1 MLTGVGIRS
10 PLRSTARALLQ
21 RCPPTLLHPRGVL
34 PCRAMTLPLPRGT
47 RLPDR
52 AVWLNGHIVRGEAA
66 AVSVFD
72 RGARGGGL
80 FETLRAYGGKLFAW
94 ERHMERLVL
103 SAAELGFPVPPAPAR
118 LREAVAEVLEAC
130 ALSDAVVRITVT
142 RGIVGG
148 RPVRTGAWVEAE
160 PLGGRLWPGARR
172 RDPDDGGPL
181 GGCAVLSQTPFT
193 PGFLGR
199 HKTTSRLAWD
209 LAREQARAVGA
220 DEVLF
225 VSPGN
230 EVLGGAASNVFV
242 VRGGGDIFTPPL
254 SADIL
259 PGVTRATVLELC
271 GPLGIVAHEAPIP
284 LEMLRWA
291 SEVFV
296 TNSVQEILPLR
307 EVHGRR
313 VPEREVTLRLLE
325 KYRARV
331 AAV

>member
-1 MLTGVGIRS
+1 
-10 PLRSTARALLQ
+10 
-21 RCPPTLLHPRGVL
+21 
-34 PCRAMTLPLPRGT
+34 MTLSLPRGT

-52 AVWLNGHIVRGEAA
+52 AVWLNGRIVRGESA

-72 RGARGGGL
+72 RGARDGGGL
-80 FETLRAYGGKLFAW
+80 FETLRVYAGKPFAW

-103 SAAELGFPVPPAPAR
+103 SAAELGFPVPPSPRR
-118 LREAVAEVLEAC
+118 LREAVDEVLEAC
-130 ALSDAVVRITVT
+130 GLTDAAVRITVT
-142 RGIVGG
+142 RGVAGG

-160 PLGGRLWPGARR
+160 PLGSRLWPGARQL
-172 RDPDDGGPL
+172 DPLDGGPL
-181 GGCAVLSQTPFT
+181 GGRAVLSLTPFT

-209 LAREQARAVGA
+209 LAREEARAAGA
-220 DEVLF
+220 DEALL
-225 VSPGN
+225 VSPDG
-230 EVLGGAASNVFV
+230 EVLEGAASNVFV
-242 VRGGGDIFTPPL
+242 VRSGGDIYTPPL

-271 GPLGIVAHEAPIP
+271 GPLGIIAHEAPIP

-291 SEVFV
+291 AEVFV

-307 EVHGRR
+307 EVAGRP

-325 KYRARV
+325 CYRACV
-331 AAV
+331 ADS